1 MNSKRPSTLLPFGLE
16 AWLEETRIHLPL
28 REVAVRAD
36 VAAGF
41 ASAEIDML
49 FEQNNAEALD
59 CRFVFP
65 LPSAAAVYRCEMHV
79 HGRVVF
85 ARVEER
91 SAAEVLYEKAKR
103 EGHRAALARQEREN
117 LFTLELGNLQCGDRI
132 LIRFG
137 YIETVQRLKE
147 QFSLR
152 IPLNAGIRYCPGT
165 PLLRP
170 NRGDGVLDDTDQ
182 VPDAS
187 RISPPRIP
195 ADHADAAGIDI
206 SIRLRGG
213 LGNACA
219 VSSPSHM
226 VMVRMEDCD
235 LVASLAGDR
244 HVPDRDFVLQWSGQK
259 NTETSATAWLDEKR
273 RGILELRIP
282 ESAEEPDAPS
292 RDIYFLLDRSGSM
305 QGANWRGACKALAAF
320 PSKLP
325 ATARVWL
332 SLFDTEVRDYAEAPF
347 PAREIDFGPDGE
359 YIHRIGANGGTCIQK
374 ALEHIASKI
383 QTHSSSRSAMVVLIT
398 DGQVGNESATLD
410 AAKACGCPVHVLGIA
425 MGVSDSLGALADET
439 GGRAVFLSP
448 GEDLVGAVERFA
460 PVLGKPL
467 VEALQLSPGWET
479 VDGKA
484 LRDVV
489 PGDTVIV
496 PVSASGDE
504 GRMVLSGRAADGS
517 AWGIEP
523 VECREVAAG
532 LVWARARIRHL
543 DRRDDVEALALAKET
558 NILSAKSAFVAWDE
572 SEKVV
577 VAKRGIFQPSF
588 EPAMLAEG
596 AGVLMKIDSISCLS
610 APRTR
615 LHSRVPDRSVI
626 PWELEEKLV
635 PFLESVRVWLD
646 GLARIQE
653 PVDEERRIVRELGEL
668 LQMDELCEPEDSTV
682 LEDIERLLRELIGRL
697 RMRRER
703 LGFLARLFSEVEKLH
718 SSTEK
723 MLALL
728 ESSASSK
735 TGLA

>member
-79 HGRVVF
+79 NGRVVF

-91 SAAEVLYEKAKR
+91 SAAEALYEKAKR

-117 LFTLELGNLQCGDRI
+117 LFTLELGNLQCGDQI
-132 LIRFG
+132 LVRFG
-137 YIETVQRLKE
+137 YIEPVQRLKE

-170 NRGDGVLDDTDQ
+170 NRGNGVIDDTDQ

-187 RISPPRIP
+187 RISPPRIA
-195 ADHADAAGIDI
+195 ADHADSAGIDV

-213 LGNACA
+213 MQSVCA

-226 VMVRMEDCD
+226 VMVRMEDGD
-235 LVASLAGDR
+235 LVASLAGDH
-244 HVPDRDFVLQWSGQK
+244 HVPDRDFVLLWSGQK
-259 NTETSATAWLDEKR
+259 DTETSATAWMDENR

-282 ESAEEPDAPS
+282 ESAEIRDETE

-305 QGANWRGACKALAAF
+305 QGENWRGACKALAAF
-320 PSKLP
+320 PSKLR
-325 ATARVWL
+325 ATVRIWL
-332 SLFDTEVRDYAEAPF
+332 SLFNTDTRDYAEAPL
-347 PAREIDFGPDGE
+347 PVRDIDFGVDGE
-359 YIHRIGANGGTCIQK
+359 NIHRIGANGGTCIQK

-383 QTHSSSRSAMVVLIT
+383 QAHSASRSAMVVMIT
-398 DGQVGNESATLD
+398 DGQVGNESETLK

-439 GGRAVFLSP
+439 GGRAVLLSP

-467 VEALQLSPGWET
+467 VEAICLSPGWDT

-489 PGDTVIV
+489 PGDTMIV
-496 PVSASGDE
+496 PVSAGEDA
-504 GRMVLSGRAADGS
+504 GKLIVSGRAADGT
-517 AWGIEP
+517 AWGVEP
-523 VECREVAAG
+523 AECREVAAG

-543 DRRDDVEALALAKET
+543 DRRNDPEALALAKEM
-558 NILSAKSAFVAWDE
+558 NLLSANSAFVAWDE

-577 VAKRGIFQPSF
+577 VAKRGIYQPSF

-596 AGVLMKIDSISCLS
+596 AAVFMNIGMVSCLS
-610 APRTR
+610 APRKA
-615 LHSRVPDRSVI
+615 LHCRVSIGSGI
-626 PWELEEKLV
+626 PRNIENKLV
-635 PFLESVRVWLD
+635 PLLERLSAWLD
-646 GLARIQE
+646 KMEAASNH
-653 PVDEERRIVRELGEL
+653 VKEERRIVRELGEL
-668 LQMDELCEPEDSTV
+668 VKPFKIFELENSTV
-682 LEDIERLLRELIGRL
+682 LEDLERLLRELIECL
-697 RMRRER
+697 RIRRER
-703 LGFLARLFSEVEKLH
+703 IGMLVRVFSEVQKLH

-723 MLALL
+723 LLALL
-728 ESSASSK
+728 EKSECSNK
-735 TGLA
+735 QPV